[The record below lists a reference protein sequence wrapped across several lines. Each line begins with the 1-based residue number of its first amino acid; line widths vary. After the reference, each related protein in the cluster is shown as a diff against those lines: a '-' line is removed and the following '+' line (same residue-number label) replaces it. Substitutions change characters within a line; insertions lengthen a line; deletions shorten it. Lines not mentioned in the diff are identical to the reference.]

1 MKILLI
7 DWRSELLPLKP
18 PLSKFYNSTS
28 LNMFSTNI
36 VKIRQ
41 HTLKIESWYQ
51 KWSFTVCKMLVN
63 ASFTSLQVF
72 IGSVPELNADFSV
85 QEDRRPK
92 KCDNSQGRTKLNEAL
107 KLKKLCLIYMAQLK
121 KFWGCRDHTQNLTVL
136 GGLCYPPWPSH
147 RDLSMYTLRTRWCT
161 AD

>member
-1 MKILLI
+1 MNILLI

-92 KCDNSQGRTKLNEAL
+92 KCDNSQGRTKLNEVL
-107 KLKKLCLIYMAQLK
+107 KLKTLCLIYWYGSAEKFLRLQGSYPEPHSSWWTLLPTMAI
-121 KFWGCRDHTQNLTVL
+121 
-136 GGLCYPPWPSH
+136 S
-147 RDLSMYTLRTRWCT
+147 
-161 AD
+161 